1 MKKVILLLISALAMH
16 SCSKDEEFFEDNSL
30 CICEKYFN
38 EYYDDYLI
46 PSYQIKSLTI
56 KDWHD
61 PIDKTEQLLVT
72 VTFYNEVPMSKVTS
86 TVKDAADKYGK
97 ETNDIISQWQSNGE
111 KGLQIT
117 CKHLWKKKY
126 FNNFVKN

>member
-1 MKKVILLLISALAMH
+1 MC
-16 SCSKDEEFFEDNSL
+16 SCSKDEEFFEDDSL

-46 PSYQIKSLTI
+46 PSYQIKSLSI

-61 PIDKTEQLLVT
+61 PIDETEQLLVT

-86 TVKDAADKYGK
+86 TVIDIAYKYGK
-97 ETNDIISQWQSNGE
+97 
-111 KGLQIT
+111 
-117 CKHLWKKKY
+117 
-126 FNNFVKN
+126 